1 MGGLNW
7 NRHRH
12 SNSRGHGDSL
22 YLGLILKITTDIGIT
37 MNQTIFC
44 KWQDSHQGA
53 AAADDLTLPPHPLEI
68 LHLPPRYLGSEI
80 WWTHDWCHQIQYI
93 ITPRAWL
100 VMYQMVIPNAPCF
113 LQLHQLVLPIAP
125 WHCASS
131 SAALNYKSPHI
142 YQLMHHFEH
151 HPICPACPSGV
162 FWTRSQPVK
171 AGKGGTKDPQIF
183 ALRLHKCF
191 AQRVNKMKEFA
202 HFYLTWLISANGD
215 DIDEKRAQLE
225 ESVLVYDGFCKL
237 QGEMLSLMIFT
248 KSRVA

>member
-1 MGGLNW
+1 MIGATKY
-7 NRHRH
+7 
-12 SNSRGHGDSL
+12 SISL
-22 YLGLILKITTDIGIT
+22 HH
-37 MNQTIFC
+37 C
-44 KWQDSHQGA
+44 
-53 AAADDLTLPPHPLEI
+53 
-68 LHLPPRYLGSEI
+68 
-80 WWTHDWCHQIQYI
+80 
-93 ITPRAWL
+93 AWL
-100 VMYQMVIPNAPCF
+100 VIPNAPCF

-125 WHCASS
+125 WHCVSS

-162 FWTRSQPVK
+162 FWARSQPVR

-202 HFYLTWLISANGD
+202 HFYLTCWLISANGD

-225 ESVLVYDGFCKL
+225 ESVLVYDDFANCEERCFHWWFLRKR
-237 QGEMLSLMIFT
+237 
-248 KSRVA
+248 RVA